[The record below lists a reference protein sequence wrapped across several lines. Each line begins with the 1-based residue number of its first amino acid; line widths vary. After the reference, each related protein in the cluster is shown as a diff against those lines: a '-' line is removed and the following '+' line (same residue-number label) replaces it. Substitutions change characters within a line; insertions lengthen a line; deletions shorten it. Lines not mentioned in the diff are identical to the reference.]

1 MHRNSDKGGFIMAK
15 LFDTHAHYFA
25 EKFNELEGGADA
37 ILSSDKFKEKIGG
50 VICVGSDPSNV
61 HISTDLARKYDF
73 MYAAVGIHPD
83 DAQNMCKKSPDEEVY
98 DCVES
103 LIADEGTRKEN
114 KIVAI
119 GEIGFDYFYKTAD
132 KPLQREYFSKQMSLA
147 KKYGLPVIIHNRN
160 AHGDTLDMLRRYPDV
175 TGVLHSCSMSAE
187 TVKEVVKLGWYVSFS
202 GSVTFETAERVR
214 AACRAVPLDKLLIE
228 TDAPYLAPVPYRGQV
243 NNSILMEAVCDTVA
257 ECHGVTAEEMASIT
271 YANACKLFNVQ

>member
-1 MHRNSDKGGFIMAK
+1 MTK

-25 EKFNELEGGADA
+25 DRFNELDGGADA
-37 ILSSDKFKEKIGG
+37 ILSSEEFREAVGK

-73 MYAAVGIHPD
+73 MYAAVGIHPE
-83 DAQNMCKKSPDEEVY
+83 DAQSMCKKTPDEEIY

-103 LIADEGTRKEN
+103 LVFDERERKEN

-119 GEIGFDYFYKTAD
+119 GEIGFDYFCKPTD
-132 KPLQREYFSKQMSLA
+132 KPLQYEYFYKQMELA
-147 KKYGLPVIIHNRN
+147 RRYSLPVIVHNRN
-160 AHGDTLDMLRRYPDV
+160 AHGDTLDMLRRFPDV

-187 TVKEVVKLGWYVSFS
+187 TVKEIVKLGWYVSFS
-202 GSVTFETAERVR
+202 GSVTFENAERVR
-214 AACRAVPLDKLLIE
+214 AACRAVPLDRLLIE
-228 TDAPYLAPVPYRGQV
+228 TDAPYLAPVPYRGKV
-243 NNSILMEAVCDTVA
+243 NHSIFMKEICAAVA
-257 ECHGVTAEEMASIT
+257 ECHGITSDEMADMT

>member
-1 MHRNSDKGGFIMAK
+1 MAK

-83 DAQNMCKKSPDEEVY
+83 DAQNMCKKSPDEEIY

-103 LIADEGTRKEN
+103 LIADEVTRKEN

-160 AHGDTLDMLRRYPDV
+160 SQQKDCGFSFFVIQLFIISAKSGLEVLAVKIRAGATADV
-175 TGVLHSCSMSAE
+175 D
-187 TVKEVVKLGWYVSFS
+187 
-202 GSVTFETAERVR
+202 R
-214 AACRAVPLDKLLIE
+214 
-228 TDAPYLAPVPYRGQV
+228 
-243 NNSILMEAVCDTVA
+243 
-257 ECHGVTAEEMASIT
+257 
-271 YANACKLFNVQ
+271 

>member
-1 MHRNSDKGGFIMAK
+1 MSK

-37 ILSSDKFKEKIGG
+37 ILSSDMFKEKIGG

-103 LIADEGTRKEN
+103 LIANEVTRKEN

-132 KPLQREYFSKQMSLA
+132 KPLQREYFAKQMSLA

-160 AHGDTLDMLRRYPDV
+160 AHGDTLDMLRRFPWRHRCDIYCNKPQ
-175 TGVLHSCSMSAE
+175 
-187 TVKEVVKLGWYVSFS
+187 FS
-202 GSVTFETAERVR
+202 TKGLRFFFF
-214 AACRAVPLDKLLIE
+214 
-228 TDAPYLAPVPYRGQV
+228 
-243 NNSILMEAVCDTVA
+243 CDTIVYYIRKKWIGGA
-257 ECHGVTAEEMASIT
+257 FG
-271 YANACKLFNVQ
+271 

>member
-1 MHRNSDKGGFIMAK
+1 MTK

-25 EKFNELEGGADA
+25 DRFNELDGGAAA
-37 ILSSDKFKEKIGG
+37 ILSSDKFREIVGK

-83 DAQNMCKKSPDEEVY
+83 DAQNMCKKTPDEEIY

-103 LIADEGTRKEN
+103 LIFDESTRKEN

-119 GEIGFDYFYKTAD
+119 GEIGFDYFSKTAD
-132 KPLQREYFSKQMSLA
+132 KPLQHEYFSKQMELA
-147 KKYGLPVIIHNRN
+147 KKYSLPVIIHNRN
-160 AHGDTLDMLRRYPDV
+160 AHGDTLDMLRRFEGV

-187 TVKEVVKLGWYVSFS
+187 MVKEIVKLGWYVSFS
-202 GSVTFETAERVR
+202 GSVTFESAERVR
-214 AACRAVPLDKLLIE
+214 TACRAVPLDRLLIE
-228 TDAPYLAPVPYRGQV
+228 TDAPYLAPVPHRGKV
-243 NNSILMEAVCDTVA
+243 NHSIFMKEICATVA
-257 ECHGVTAEEMASIT
+257 ECHGVTTEEMASIT
-271 YANACKLFNVQ
+271 YANACKLFNVK